1 MKRHSTEPD
10 ISKWVRQMT
19 NGFNRYM
26 GVSCKDFEDYE
37 EKILSLFV
45 AIEVKWK
52 KKGAKGYP
60 LRSVD

>member
-1 MKRHSTEPD
+1 
-10 ISKWVRQMT
+10 MT

-26 GVSCKDFEDYE
+26 GVSCKDFQDYE